1 MDEIILVKP
10 TMEYADDIMN
20 FRREIEMAQD
30 KDCFAGCST
39 LEKHDTV
46 EAWIAHTEKYADPAT
61 CPADKVPSDAYLA
74 VRKTDQRIVGIIDL
88 RHHIDHPILGLWG
101 GHIGY
106 SVRPSERRKGY
117 ATEMLRL
124 NLEKCRE
131 KGLKKVMVTCDE
143 NNEASEKTI
152 LANGGVYEKTVD
164 VDGGRIK
171 RYWIYL

>member
-46 EAWIAHTEKYADPAT
+46 KAWIAHTEKYADPAT